1 MTHSFVS
8 EKSTTPR
15 RRALVTGASSGI
27 GAAFATRL
35 AHDGADVTIVARSRE
50 RLEALAERLR
60 VGGATVDVLVA
71 DLREAADVEAVAA
84 RVAATPP
91 DVLVNNAGFGTV
103 GSFAELDPAREE
115 EEIRVNII
123 ALMHLTRAALPGMLA
138 RDSGA
143 IINVSSIAAY
153 QPGPYNA
160 TYSAT
165 KAWVSSFTEAI
176 TEELR
181 GTNLCVQALCP
192 GFTRT
197 EFQDRAGIDAGSLP
211 SMMWMSAEEV
221 VEASLAALRRREV
234 VCVPGIGNRVA
245 VTLTGIVPRVL
256 LRRVAGTLGRR
267 FRPTVAPGT

>member
-1 MTHSFVS
+1 MTHSLVS
-8 EKSTTPR
+8 EKSAAPQ

-27 GAAFATRL
+27 GEAFASRL
-35 AHDGADVTIVARSRE
+35 AREGADVTLVARSRE
-50 RLEALAERLR
+50 RLETLATRLR
-60 VGGATVDVLVA
+60 AGGSNVDVLVA

-84 RVAATPP
+84 RIAAAPP
-91 DVLVNNAGFGTV
+91 DLLVNNAGFGTA
-103 GSFAELDPAREE
+103 GFFAELDPAREE
-115 EEIRVNII
+115 EEIRVNVV
-123 ALMHLTRAALPGMLA
+123 ALMRLTRAALPGMLA

-143 IINVSSIAAY
+143 IINVSSIAAF
-153 QPGPYNA
+153 QPGPFNA

-181 GTNLCVQALCP
+181 GTNVCVQALCP

-197 EFQDRAGIDAGSLP
+197 EFQDRAGIETGSLP
-211 SMMWMSAEEV
+211 GMMWMSAEDV
-221 VEASLAALRRREV
+221 VDASLVALRRREV

-267 FRPTVAPGT
+267 FRPTGASGA

>member
-1 MTHSFVS
+1 MTHSLVS
-8 EKSTTPR
+8 EKSALPR

-35 AHDGADVTIVARSRE
+35 SREGADVTIVARSRQ
-50 RLEALAERLR
+50 RLDALAERLR
-60 VGGATVDVLVA
+60 AGGANVDVLVA
-71 DLREAADVEAVAA
+71 DLREATDVEAVAA
-84 RVAATPP
+84 RVAAAPP
-91 DVLVNNAGFGTV
+91 DILVNNAGFGTV
-103 GSFAELDPAREE
+103 GPFAELDPAREE

-143 IINVSSIAAY
+143 IVNVSSIAAY
-153 QPGPYNA
+153 QPGPFNA

-176 TEELR
+176 SEELR
-181 GTNLCVQALCP
+181 GTNVSIQALCP

-197 EFQDRAGIDAGSLP
+197 EFQDRAGIDTASLP
-211 SMMWMSAEEV
+211 GMMWMSAEDV
-221 VEASLAALRRREV
+221 VEASLTALRRREV
-234 VCVPGIGNRVA
+234 ICVPGVGNRVA
-245 VTLTGIVPRVL
+245 VTLTGIVPRAL